1 MSGSYGNCVFI
12 FKQFAAHSEKSVV
25 PLFFIDCANSL
36 PLLSLS
42 PLLGVCIPNYLLVCD
57 LPFQSDN
64 GLHFSKSQFI
74 NFFFMASVLFKKD
87 LCALDVASSFLSLPR
102 LSFSP
107 SHASP
112 GLCVFSHVMWSW
124 NFYHAAHSSVDI
136 HFGHVPVY
144 VQSHVGNSLGPG
156 VFPREESKACLQIR
170 HPCGA
175 DEEKFRIC
183 LSQET
188 RSCANVLPPLFPH
201 GAVIRIF
208 I

>member
-1 MSGSYGNCVFI
+1 
-12 FKQFAAHSEKSVV
+12 
-25 PLFFIDCANSL
+25 
-36 PLLSLS
+36 
-42 PLLGVCIPNYLLVCD
+42 
-57 LPFQSDN
+57 
-64 GLHFSKSQFI
+64 
-74 NFFFMASVLFKKD
+74 MASVLFKKD
-87 LCALDVASSFLSLPR
+87 LCALEVASSFLSHPR

-136 HFGHVPVY
+136 QFGNVPAY

-156 VFPREESKACLQIR
+156 VFPGRNPRLVYRSGTPVVQTR
-170 HPCGA
+170 
-175 DEEKFRIC
+175 EKFRIC

-188 RSCANVLPPLFPH
+188 RSCANVLPPLFPRD
-201 GAVIRIF
+201 AVIRIF